1 MIAHLPFMHV
11 NSTILR
17 ICPTQRKGA
26 ANFLKL
32 FLVHFV
38 KKKQNIEDMLKVQGN
53 GIFESLILI
62 TILNLLKSYG
72 QWLLPKSGPFKNAK

>member
-1 MIAHLPFMHV
+1 
-11 NSTILR
+11 
-17 ICPTQRKGA
+17 
-26 ANFLKL
+26 
-32 FLVHFV
+32 
-38 KKKQNIEDMLKVQGN
+38 MLKVQGN